1 MSAQSSQECNFPE
14 TAPQREGGPPLRRH
28 SPPSG
33 PVHRDRAEGGH
44 SDQEQFSTGQ
54 ATQHSFCSALTRGQQ
69 LNPWDPGVGA
79 FAYSSSAEVSVAKSG
94 SSRRGGLNTANG
106 SCGSWGSC
114 HQHSKAPN
122 VGQHNQQK
130 LAQSVLPTILR
141 DSTPAGQHMEEASV
155 LVPEE
160 LLYFL

>member
-1 MSAQSSQECNFPE
+1 MPRAAKSATSRAQLLRGKEALPSGVTPHPLGQCTETEQRVATLTRSSSPLGRLHSTPSAALSPGASNSIPGTQGLVLLL
-14 TAPQREGGPPLRRH
+14 TAPQQRSVWPSREAP
-28 SPPSG
+28 
-33 PVHRDRAEGGH
+33 E
-44 SDQEQFSTGQ
+44 E
-54 ATQHSFCSALTRGQQ
+54 
-69 LNPWDPGVGA
+69 
-79 FAYSSSAEVSVAKSG
+79 E
-94 SSRRGGLNTANG
+94 G

-114 HQHSKAPN
+114 HQHSKAPI